1 MLYLEKEPFRRAQY
15 TILENG
21 RELEKRLFAYYFMDG
36 PANIVVEEIAGYQ
49 NVDGGFGNA
58 IEPDFRLPASS
69 PMATSVALQH
79 LVHFD
84 DLPLAKGV
92 ISKAIAY
99 LDNTYVSERKGW
111 FAVPRTVN
119 DYPHAPWWGCD
130 EEKEICAIDANWGN
144 PTAEII
150 GYLTRYREFTN
161 LDVDELISQAT
172 RYLESMN
179 TFTSFH
185 EILCFVRLY
194 RLLDEKTAA
203 SLRPKLS
210 EAVCN
215 LISKDEEEWR
225 TEYVAKPL
233 DFVTSPEEF
242 FCVDRELI
250 EKNIEYYINELHTHG
265 KIKPTWSKSFYD
277 GEMSRAWDEWVAII
291 TLRVLLI
298 LKSFGRILL

>member
-36 PANIVVEEIAGYQ
+36 PANIVVEEIASYQ

-185 EILCFVRLY
+185 EILCFV
-194 RLLDEKTAA
+194 
-203 SLRPKLS
+203 
-210 EAVCN
+210 
-215 LISKDEEEWR
+215 
-225 TEYVAKPL
+225 
-233 DFVTSPEEF
+233 
-242 FCVDRELI
+242 
-250 EKNIEYYINELHTHG
+250 
-265 KIKPTWSKSFYD
+265 
-277 GEMSRAWDEWVAII
+277 
-291 TLRVLLI
+291 
-298 LKSFGRILL
+298 